1 MDTYRILYPI
11 AGNAHYFR
19 ETIKHLWK
27 YDQNEGQRAMF
38 NTFIR
43 IENME
48 SFPDYSEI
56 NLENNIQK
64 INFKFPDNYTS

>member
-1 MDTYRILYPI
+1 
-11 AGNAHYFR
+11 
-19 ETIKHLWK
+19 
-27 YDQNEGQRAMF
+27 MF

-64 INFKFPDNYTS
+64 IIFKFPDNYTS